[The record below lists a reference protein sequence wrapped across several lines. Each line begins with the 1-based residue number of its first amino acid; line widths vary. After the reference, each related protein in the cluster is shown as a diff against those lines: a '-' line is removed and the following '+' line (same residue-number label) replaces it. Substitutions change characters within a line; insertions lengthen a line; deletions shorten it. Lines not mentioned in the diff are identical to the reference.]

1 MNALLAQAAQHAT
14 HMGQALQAASQV
26 AAPAGPAQLQQIQ
39 QTLQALQQGQQ
50 IQQQTLQALQQGQ
63 QDLQQGQQDLKQGQ
77 QELQQTLVPVIA
89 AAARSHNFE
98 VIDDAEPPLMG
109 VPDAAGN
116 VPAGFPLTRA
126 ALRAMDGP
134 ALSALLLAYNVPPL
148 HDVEARRQQL
158 ARFIHL
164 RLPA

>member
-1 MNALLAQAAQHAT
+1 MNTLLAQAAQHAT

-63 QDLQQGQQDLKQGQ
+63 QDLQQGQQD
-77 QELQQTLVPVIA
+77 LQQTLVPVIA